1 MHGNDNKAWK
11 CTVVDLVGEGSLL
24 WREAGVQLSL

>member
-1 MHGNDNKAWK
+1 MHGNDKKAWK

-24 WREAGVQLSL
+24 WREGVQLSL